1 MIPTAI
7 IFDLDDTLY
16 LELEYVRSGFR
27 AVATSL
33 SENLNVNAQA
43 VEAEFNRL
51 YHAGFKTDTFNRW
64 LQQSG
69 FGIGF
74 LNRMLD
80 TYRNHQPQI
89 VPMPD
94 VVECLPRL
102 SADYSIG
109 LVSDG
114 RAVTQQYKWKALKL
128 AGWFDSVIFSDM
140 LGREYWK
147 PHPLPFLTAAK
158 QLNVEPSRCVYV
170 GDNPFKDF
178 AGARAAGMT
187 SVRIRRMNGLHYNVE
202 ACSDGQANA
211 EITDLRGLSEALDAI
226 SKGSI

>member
-64 LQQSG
+64 LRRRLILATSIDAQYQKSS
-69 FGIGF
+69 I
-74 LNRMLD
+74 
-80 TYRNHQPQI
+80 QI

-94 VVECLPRL
+94 VVEC
-102 SADYSIG
+102 YQG
-109 LVSDG
+109 FG
-114 RAVTQQYKWKALKL
+114 
-128 AGWFDSVIFSDM
+128 
-140 LGREYWK
+140 
-147 PHPLPFLTAAK
+147 
-158 QLNVEPSRCVYV
+158 
-170 GDNPFKDF
+170 
-178 AGARAAGMT
+178 
-187 SVRIRRMNGLHYNVE
+187 
-202 ACSDGQANA
+202 
-211 EITDLRGLSEALDAI
+211 
-226 SKGSI
+226 